1 MSHRLQPPR
10 HAAPL
15 RALGAFVSTVLLAL
29 MASAALLW
37 PDTTVQSV
45 DSLATMVHN
54 LGRALDAGFA
64 DY

>member
-1 MSHRLQPPR
+1 MPHRLQPPR

-37 PDTTVQSV
+37 PDTTVQSA
-45 DSLATMVHN
+45 DSLATMAHN
-54 LGRALDAGFA
+54 LGRAFDAGLS